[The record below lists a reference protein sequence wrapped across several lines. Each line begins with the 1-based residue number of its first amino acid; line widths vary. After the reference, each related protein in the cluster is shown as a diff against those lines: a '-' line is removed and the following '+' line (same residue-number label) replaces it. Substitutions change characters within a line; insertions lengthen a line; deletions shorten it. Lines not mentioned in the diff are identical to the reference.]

1 MAEIRSYP
9 FIRHLRSEASS
20 HLLHFRRSR
29 LLKQGRG
36 MAFWFLP
43 MSDSLA
49 EIPAD
54 DRELSVVLH
63 GRSSDFQDITAQG
76 VIGYRVADPA
86 KLAGRVDFTL
96 DSRTGQFHKKPL
108 ESLAQILAQMAQQF
122 ASDYLTGVS
131 VRTILVEGQTQLRER
146 IVSGLAGEGL
156 LESMGLEIV
165 SVRVSAVKPNP
176 ELEKALEAPMREQIK
191 QEADEAAF
199 QRRAMAVEKERA
211 IQENEL
217 QNRIELAKREEQ
229 LIAQDG
235 QNERRKATEAAE
247 AAQIASRSEA
257 ETRRIQ
263 AEAEALETR
272 IGGQAQAESLQAVEG
287 TRVDLEKRQMEVF
300 QGMPP
305 AVIFGLGFKELAGK
319 LQTIEHL
326 NLSPDLLGPML
337 SNLLEAGTKRLESK
351 EK

>member
-1 MAEIRSYP
+1 
-9 FIRHLRSEASS
+9 
-20 HLLHFRRSR
+20 
-29 LLKQGRG
+29 
-36 MAFWFLP
+36 
-43 MSDSLA
+43 
-49 EIPAD
+49 
-54 DRELSVVLH
+54 
-63 GRSSDFQDITAQG
+63 
-76 VIGYRVADPA
+76 
-86 KLAGRVDFTL
+86 
-96 DSRTGQFHKKPL
+96 
-108 ESLAQILAQMAQQF
+108 MAQQH
-122 ASDYLTGVS
+122 ASDYLAGRS
-131 VRTILVEGQTQLRER
+131 VRTILAEGQTQIRER
-146 IVSGLAGEGL
+146 IEAGLAQEGL
-156 LESMGLEIV
+156 LDALGLEMV
-165 SVRVSAVKPNP
+165 SVRISAVKPNP
-176 ELEKALEAPMREQIK
+176 ELEKALEAPMREHIK

-199 QRRAMAVEKERA
+199 QRRALAVEKERA

-235 QNERRKATEAAE
+235 QNERRKTTEAAE

-272 IGGQAQAESLQAVEG
+272 LHGQAQAESLQAVEG
-287 TRVDLEKRQMEVF
+287 TRVELEKRQMEVF

-337 SNLLEAGTKRLESK
+337 ANLLEAGTRRLESK
-351 EK
+351 ES

>member
-9 FIRHLRSEASS
+9 FFRHLRSDASS
-20 HLLHFRRSR
+20 HILHYRHSR

-36 MAFWFLP
+36 LSFWFLP

-63 GRSSDFQDITAQG
+63 GRSIDFQDITAQC
-76 VIGYRVADPA
+76 VIGYRVEDPT

-96 DSRTGQFHKKPL
+96 DSRTGLFQKKPL
-108 ESLAQILAQMAQQF
+108 ESITQVLAQMAQQH
-122 ASDYLTGVS
+122 ASDYLAGMS
-131 VRTILVEGQTQLRER
+131 VRTILAEGQTKIRER
-146 IVSGLAGEGL
+146 IEAGLAQEGL
-156 LESMGLEIV
+156 LDALGLEMV
-165 SVRVSAVKPNP
+165 SVRISAVKPNP
-176 ELEKALEAPMREQIK
+176 ELEKALEAPMREHIK

-199 QRRAMAVEKERA
+199 QRRALAVEKERA

-229 LIAQDG
+229 LINQEG
-235 QNERRKATEAAE
+235 QNERRKATETAE
-247 AAQIASRSEA
+247 ARQISSRSEA
-257 ETRRIQ
+257 DSRRIQ
-263 AEAEALETR
+263 AEAAALENR
-272 IGGQAQAESLQAVEG
+272 LEGQAEAESLQAVEG
-287 TRVDLEKRQMEVF
+287 TRVELEQRRMEVF
-300 QGMPP
+300 KGMPP

-319 LQTIEHL
+319 LHTIEHL
-326 NLSPDLLGPML
+326 NLTPDLIGPML
-337 SNLLEAGTKRLESK
+337 ANLLEAGTKHLEAK